1 MVPNHQPVKIGGKWM
16 FIPVKMVFI
25 GIDPW
30 PNCEKAGITCFFR
43 CAEWTIRWSCNFYVF
58 FFCPLFFWI
67 HMMDYNKSP
76 IYFGLYNT
84 QSSTDRDI
92 EHSSRIIKHF
102 IRVGCIFCDIAKGP
116 TVSCLWIWT
125 IAITVVS
132 ICHVFMFFP
141 QWLSYL
147 VANYPR
153 LVSGL

>member
-1 MVPNHQPVKIGGKWM
+1 MDVHPCQNGIYRYWSMAKLWKSWNNWLFSM
-16 FIPVKMVFI
+16 CRMDYKMVLQFL
-25 GIDPW
+25 
-30 PNCEKAGITCFFR
+30 C
-43 CAEWTIRWSCNFYVF
+43 F